1 MIVAGPNFGVF
12 CLGFFVP
19 ICDDVSALVGLLV
32 GFAVN
37 VWLYIGR
44 IFADTPTDIVIQNA
58 PFPTT
63 TEGCSFPNGTQYPQS
78 EIIPESDYVERTGL
92 LAFYNVAYFYIGCI
106 GFNVTFISGF
116 LLSIIQFGRRNWTLT
131 EQQKDPKLHYFIFD
145 HFLFKWMPSKWRT
158 FLRWGLVNPQVS
170 NTEEKINNEDIDEKK
185 LYIETEP
192 TSL

>member
-1 MIVAGPNFGVF
+1 M
-12 CLGFFVP
+12 P
-19 ICDDVSALVGLLV
+19 ICDDFSALVGLLV

-44 IFADTPTDIVIQNA
+44 IFADMPTDIALQNA

-63 TEGCSFPNGTQYPQS
+63 TVGCIFPNGTQYPQS
-78 EIIPESDYVERTGL
+78 DIIPDSDYVPRTGL

-106 GFNVTFISGF
+106 GFNVTFITG
-116 LLSIIQFGRRNWTLT
+116 LLISIVQFGRRNWTLT

-145 HFLFKWMPSKWRT
+145 HFLFKWMPSKLRV

-170 NTEEKINNEDIDEKK
+170 NMEEEMQKNDVYEEKHIDLKS
-185 LYIETEP
+185 